1 MTAALRG
8 ARFGGL
14 EIGVKDSITFI
25 RDLDP
30 RFYTRIDPAPNGP
43 FSWPYYVYVPPKLAP
58 APMLLVVPNNTGF
71 CDDELQVH
79 EEAAKGEAMRASK
92 LADAIGCPL
101 LVPVFPRPAADANI
115 YTHAL
120 DRDVLTCGKRDI
132 GRLDLQLAAMVQD
145 AGDHL
150 RNRNIRVGPKLL
162 LFGFS
167 ASGMFVNRFTIL
179 HPEMVAAVAS
189 GSPGGWPI
197 APSAEYHGASLR
209 YPIGIA
215 DLKSLVGEEVNMGEL
230 RRVPMY
236 MFLGGNDSNDS
247 VVFRDSYEEDDERLI
262 MARFGVTLQ
271 QRWKIAESLYRS
283 AGLSAQFVLYPSVAH
298 EVTPQMEADVVKFF
312 SRELNAR

>member
-1 MTAALRG
+1 MTSS
-8 ARFGGL
+8 
-14 EIGVKDSITFI
+14 K
-25 RDLDP
+25 
-30 RFYTRIDPAPNGP
+30 
-43 FSWPYYVYVPPKLAP
+43 
-58 APMLLVVPNNTGF
+58 
-71 CDDELQVH
+71 VH

-162 LFGFS
+162 LSGS
-167 ASGMFVNRFTIL
+167 PRSGMFVNRFTIL

-189 GSPGGWPI
+189 GSPAGGRSPFSG
-197 APSAEYHGASLR
+197 ASRASLR

-215 DLKSLVGEEVNMGEL
+215 DLKSLWA
-230 RRVPMY
+230 RR
-236 MFLGGNDSNDS
+236 
-247 VVFRDSYEEDDERLI
+247 
-262 MARFGVTLQ
+262 
-271 QRWKIAESLYRS
+271 
-283 AGLSAQFVLYPSVAH
+283 
-298 EVTPQMEADVVKFF
+298 
-312 SRELNAR
+312 